1 MLTFYFVAFR
11 NDRAA
16 NAVDVNNP
24 ETYALLRNV
33 NRDEPVRR
41 LRKELFRAQQ
51 WVKYTTEDYSAAD
64 TEYDRVRRAL
74 DEEDSQ
80 FLLLSRFD
88 GRVPT
93 ASVRTARRN
102 LQAIVDALDDL
113 LALVPTADQ
122 EAAKTVAESRVIPTA
137 KLPLRARK
145 PQNAT
150 NATSAAAPNE
160 SKEKD
165 DDKSTPSNSVNLG
178 NASSIPFGSM
188 AMDTRS
194 D

>member
-1 MLTFYFVAFR
+1 
-11 NDRAA
+11 
-16 NAVDVNNP
+16 VDVNNP

-41 LRKELFRAQQ
+41 LRKELFRVQQ
-51 WVKYTTEDYSAAD
+51 WVKYTTEDYGAAD

-137 KLPLRARK
+137 K
-145 PQNAT
+145 
-150 NATSAAAPNE
+150 SACQDSCSQKACFRQPGLW
-160 SKEKD
+160 
-165 DDKSTPSNSVNLG
+165 KSTSL
-178 NASSIPFGSM
+178 
-188 AMDTRS
+188 RS
-194 D
+194 WLIS